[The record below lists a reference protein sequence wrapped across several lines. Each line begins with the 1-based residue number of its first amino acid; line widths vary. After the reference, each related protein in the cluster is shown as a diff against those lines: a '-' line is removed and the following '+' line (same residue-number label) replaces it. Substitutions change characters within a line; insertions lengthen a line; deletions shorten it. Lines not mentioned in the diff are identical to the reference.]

1 MQIFSEIYGAYFR
14 TAERLLSLGHITD
27 RDIRRIIGE
36 EAFRDS
42 MLFLP
47 PKLRPDGEGSWG
59 LLQAH
64 PEGGYVPV
72 TKHTPPGFVTH
83 LQLSWL
89 KSKLSDPRMQLF
101 LAPEVLRE
109 LEKALA
115 DVPALYPQNAFR
127 CFDVFRDGDPYDLP
141 LYQAHFRE
149 MLAAVHT
156 KEILSIRFRSG
167 KGAAVHGFFIVL
179 RLEYSRKNDKFR
191 ALCCRVANDGTR
203 TGTGMLNIGR
213 IHSIERTGRFGTE
226 PIELEECLQSRR
238 CTEPVVVKVKPER
251 NGVERFM
258 MEFAS
263 FQKET
268 ERDPETGICK
278 VRLWYDVQD
287 ETELLIRLLGF
298 GPVVEILGP
307 MPFRRQAA
315 ERVARQYAL
324 LTQGRDA

>member
-14 TAERLLSLGHITD
+14 TAERLLSLGRITD
-27 RDIRRIIGE
+27 KDISRIIGE

-47 PKLRPDGEGSWG
+47 PKLRPGSGEDWG

-64 PEGGYVPV
+64 PEGGYAPV
-72 TKHTPPGFVTH
+72 TKHTPPGFVTK
-83 LQLSWL
+83 LQLAWL

-101 LAPEVLRE
+101 LEPEAIRAME
-109 LEKALA
+109 EALA
-115 DVPALYPQNAFR
+115 DVPALYPSDAFR

-141 LYQAHFRE
+141 LYQKHFRT

-156 KEILSIRFRSG
+156 KEILDIRFRNG
-167 KGAAVHGFFIVL
+167 KGAAGHGYFTVL

-191 ALCCRVANDGTR
+191 ALCCRISHDGR
-203 TGTGMLNIGR
+203 HTGTGMLNIGR
-213 IHSIERTGRFGTE
+213 LQSIRPTGRFCEE
-226 PIELEECLQSRR
+226 PVSLEACLQNRR
-238 CTEPVVVKVKPER
+238 CTEPVTVIVKPER
-251 NGVERFM
+251 NGTERFM

-268 ERDPETGICK
+268 ERDPETGICMVK
-278 VRLWYDVQD
+278 LWYDVQD

-307 MPFRRQAA
+307 ATFRRQAA

-324 LTQGRDA
+324 LTQGRGA